1 MNDKM
6 SIWKIFEYFPIL
18 DDGLFSHLGIY
29 LTKEVFQIK
38 SKKEIMD
45 YSITFVI
52 DVTGSMSDNIAS
64 VIQGAT
70 TFVEQIR
77 QSERIPEKYILVT
90 FSDPGLFLKSPLKY

>member
-1 MNDKM
+1 
-6 SIWKIFEYFPIL
+6 
-18 DDGLFSHLGIY
+18 
-29 LTKEVFQIK
+29 
-38 SKKEIMD
+38 MD

-90 FSDPGLFLKSPLKY
+90 FSDPGLLFECSLNITFSFYVNMVFFIFPYLFNVKHSTS